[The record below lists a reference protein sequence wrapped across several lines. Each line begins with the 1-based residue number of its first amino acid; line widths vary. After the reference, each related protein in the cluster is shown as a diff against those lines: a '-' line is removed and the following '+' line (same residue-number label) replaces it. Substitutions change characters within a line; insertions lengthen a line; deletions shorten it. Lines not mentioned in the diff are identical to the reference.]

1 MPILKVLIDEQDE
14 VIGTAQAD
22 AGASGPGAPAGVSLI
37 ARPGQRVIEVT
48 VDEAVA
54 RLDPERLHAR
64 IKADHLG

>member
-1 MPILKVLIDEQDE
+1 MPILKVLIDEKDD

-22 AGASGPGAPAGVSLI
+22 ADARGPGAPAGVSLV

-48 VDEAVA
+48 VDERVA
-54 RLDPERLHAR
+54 RLDAENLHAR